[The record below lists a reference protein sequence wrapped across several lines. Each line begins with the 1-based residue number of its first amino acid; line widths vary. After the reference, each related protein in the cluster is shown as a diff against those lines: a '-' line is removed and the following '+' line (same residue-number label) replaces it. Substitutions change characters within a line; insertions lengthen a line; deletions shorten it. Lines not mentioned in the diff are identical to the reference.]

1 MLCKLS
7 RWMVSRAEDTGNTLP
22 RFVER
27 HAGRCAA
34 CGQHARSSAS
44 LSSRLREERAA
55 WLAKVPDFSV
65 SLEGETGR
73 AMAGGQVVR
82 TERPGRRLLSG
93 LRPLPV
99 AAAALAVVAGALVLF
114 QVVLREP
121 SPSAEDRAA
130 ARAVIKSIVAAPDG
144 FRSALTGAE
153 SSLEK
158 EQRILEKSVASAVEY
173 LQARLNIRIERRNPP
188 KEL

>member
-1 MLCKLS
+1 
-7 RWMVSRAEDTGNTLP
+7 
-22 RFVER
+22 
-27 HAGRCAA
+27 
-34 CGQHARSSAS
+34 
-44 LSSRLREERAA
+44 
-55 WLAKVPDFSV
+55 
-65 SLEGETGR
+65 
-73 AMAGGQVVR
+73 MAGGQVVR